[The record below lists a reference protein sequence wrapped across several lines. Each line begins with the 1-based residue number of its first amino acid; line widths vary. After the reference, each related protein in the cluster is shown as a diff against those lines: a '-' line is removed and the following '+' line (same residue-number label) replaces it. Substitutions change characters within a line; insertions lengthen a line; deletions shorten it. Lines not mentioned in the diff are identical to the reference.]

1 MIEIRKH
8 LWSVWLTGAI
18 LAAATAGAHAQGAP
32 SASPVPPTSSAPATP
47 EQAPANNGQGA
58 TAPKPSGKSGAQPP
72 EEPNTVILSE
82 KLHYDDVKKTSVFT
96 GNVIM
101 TRGLMTLH
109 SDELQMRED
118 AQGNQYGTALADPG
132 KMVTVRQE
140 RPENFEVIEGV
151 GRRAEYDGTKST
163 FDLIGQAVVT
173 RFICGKPFDTIRGQ
187 RVRYNDKAG
196 TYEAMGGPE
205 SSAPSGR
212 VRSVMEPRAR
222 TDAAVAECRAQQG
235 KPAAGKSPTS
245 SAPGAGGHSAGR
257 NGQATAAN
265 GKASSGKSAVKP

>member
-1 MIEIRKH
+1 MIELRKR
-8 LWSVWLTGAI
+8 LASVWLTGV
-18 LAAATAGAHAQGAP
+18 LLSMAAVGAHAQGA
-32 SASPVPPTSSAPATP
+32 APAP
-47 EQAPANNGQGA
+47 EQAPAKNGQGA
-58 TAPKPSGKSGAQPP
+58 SGGKPAGKGNAQTPE

-118 AQGNQYGTALADPG
+118 AQGNQYGTALASPG

-151 GRRAEYDGTKST
+151 GRRAEYDGTQSI

-187 RVRYNDKAG
+187 KVRYNDKAG
-196 TYEAMGGPE
+196 TYEAIGGPE
-205 SSAPSGR
+205 SAAPAGR

-222 TDAAVAECRAQQG
+222 TDAAIAECQAKQGG
-235 KPAAGKSPTS
+235 KPAAGSTAPKSPAS
-245 SAPGAGGHSAGR
+245 STPGAA
-257 NGQATAAN
+257 GQATDRN
-265 GKASSGKSAVKP
+265 NGGGKASPGKNAVKP

>member
-1 MIEIRKH
+1 MRKAPLPRPH
-8 LWSVWLTGAI
+8 RRLHHRRHRRRNRRRPKRARGAN
-18 LAAATAGAHAQGAP
+18 GA
-32 SASPVPPTSSAPATP
+32 
-47 EQAPANNGQGA
+47 
-58 TAPKPSGKSGAQPP
+58 KPSGKGGAQTP
-72 EEPNTVILSE
+72 EEQPNTVILSE

-118 AQGNQYGTALADPG
+118 AQGNQYGTALANPG

-205 SSAPSGR
+205 SAAPAGR

-222 TDAAVAECRAQQG
+222 TDAAIAECRAQQG
-235 KPAAGKSPTS
+235 GKPAAAKSPASSANGSAGKRPASSALEPAASLADRNGRADEASGKTS
-245 SAPGAGGHSAGR
+245 SG
-257 NGQATAAN
+257 T
-265 GKASSGKSAVKP
+265 SAVKP

>member
-1 MIEIRKH
+1 MIELRKR
-8 LWSVWLTGAI
+8 LSSVWLAGVL
-18 LAAATAGAHAQGAP
+18 LAVAGPAAHAQGGASAP
-32 SASPVPPTSSAPATP
+32 TPSSSSPSAPA
-47 EQAPANNGQGA
+47 QGQGA
-58 TAPKPSGKSGAQPP
+58 ASGKSSGKGGAQTPE

-109 SDELQMRED
+109 SDELQMHED

-196 TYEAMGGPE
+196 TYEAIGGPE
-205 SSAPSGR
+205 SAAPSGR

-222 TDAAVAECRAQQG
+222 TDAAVAECRARQG
-235 KPAAGKSPTS
+235 NKPPATKSPTS
-245 SAPGAGGHSAGR
+245 AAPAAGPSASR
-257 NGQATAAN
+257 NGQGGGAKAPA
-265 GKASSGKSAVKP
+265 GKAIAQP

>member
-1 MIEIRKH
+1 MIELRKC
-8 LWSVWLTGAI
+8 LPSAWLTGVI
-18 LAAATAGAHAQGAP
+18 LAVAGTVAGAGAHAQAAPAAPAAAAPAGKTPGTSGGAP
-32 SASPVPPTSSAPATP
+32 AKGKAQTP
-47 EQAPANNGQGA
+47 E
-58 TAPKPSGKSGAQPP
+58 

-82 KLHYDDVKKTSVFT
+82 QLHYDDVKKTSVFT

-109 SDELQMRED
+109 SDELQMHED
-118 AQGNQYGTALADPG
+118 AQGNQYGTALANPG

-173 RFICGKPFDTIRGQ
+173 RYICGKPFDTIRGQ
-187 RVRYNDKAG
+187 KVRYNDKAG
-196 TYEAMGGPE
+196 TYEAIGGPE
-205 SSAPSGR
+205 SAAPAGR

-222 TDAAVAECRAQQG
+222 TDAAIAECRAQQG
-235 KPAAGKSPTS
+235 GKAATGKSPTS
-245 SAPGAGGHSAGR
+245 STTGAGTSGASR
-257 NGQATAAN
+257 NGQAN
-265 GKASSGKSAVKP
+265 GGSGSSGKSTVKQP

>member
-1 MIEIRKH
+1 MIELRIR
-8 LWSVWLTGAI
+8 LSSVWLAGII
-18 LAAATAGAHAQGAP
+18 LAAAAAGAHAQGA
-32 SASPVPPTSSAPATP
+32 SPAPQ
-47 EQAPANNGQGA
+47 QAPAANGQGA
-58 TAPKPSGKSGAQPP
+58 TGAKPAAKGKPQTPE

-82 KLHYDDVKKTSVFT
+82 QLHYDDVKKTSVFT

-118 AQGNQYGTALADPG
+118 AQGNQYGTALASPG

-196 TYEAMGGPE
+196 TYEAVGGPE
-205 SSAPSGR
+205 SAAAAGR

-222 TDAAVAECRAQQG
+222 TDAAIAECRAQQG
-235 KPAAGKSPTS
+235 GKSGAGKSPSS
-245 SAPGAGGHSAGR
+245 SAPGASGQAADR
-257 NGQATAAN
+257 NGQSGGGN
-265 GKASSGKSAVKP
+265 GKSSSGKSTVKP